1 MRVNFTESK
10 KGRTIQRTFYR
21 RMLFCVTYIMI
32 LAFMVGVSPHGQF
45 ISPNFISPNF
55 ISSSFISQASA
66 QTDIEEQNKEQQDR
80 YALYEQLNLFGDV
93 LERVQQE
100 YVEAPENADL
110 IEAAL
115 IGMLSSLDPHSAYLP
130 PKNFEDMQVQTKGEF
145 GGLGIEV
152 TMERGFVKVIAPI
165 DGTPAERA
173 GILPNDLITKLDG
186 EDVLGLTLQDA
197 VDIMRGE
204 IGTKITLTI
213 ARKGQDE
220 PLEITITRANIKI
233 QAVRARPIGPNGEI
247 AYIRLTAFNENA
259 TKNLRKA
266 INELPK
272 EIGHEKL
279 AGYILDLRNN
289 PGGLLSEAVKVT
301 DSFLNYGEIVSTRA
315 RKSRDNSRFNARR
328 GDSTKGAP
336 LLVLINGGSASASEI
351 VAGALQDHHRAL
363 IVGTQ
368 SFGKG
373 SVQSVMPL
381 PNNGALRL
389 TTARYYTPSGRSIQ
403 ARGIIPDI
411 VIEQTLPEDMQNL
424 TARRE
429 SELRNH
435 LKGADEEGGKESK
448 SEEKSEDKKESID
461 AKELDDMQDN
471 MQNKEQE
478 KDKTSIAYV
487 PREFEK
493 DIQLQK
499 AMQIMLDMDMAKQS
513 LAKAQAQ

>member
-1 MRVNFTESK
+1 
-10 KGRTIQRTFYR
+10 
-21 RMLFCVTYIMI
+21 MI
-32 LAFMVGVSPHGQF
+32 LVSVAGLSPHSQF
-45 ISPNFISPNF
+45 ISPIK
-55 ISSSFISQASA
+55 A
-66 QTDIEEQNKEQQDR
+66 QTNIEQQNEISI
-80 YALYEQLNLFGDV
+80 YEQLNLFGNV
-93 LERVQQE
+93 LERVQEE

-130 PKNFEDMQVQTKGEF
+130 PKNFENMQVQTKGEF

-213 ARKGQDE
+213 AREGQDE
-220 PLEITITRANIKI
+220 PLVITITRANIKI
-233 QAVRARPIGPNGEI
+233 QAVRARPIGPNDEI
-247 AYIRLTAFNENA
+247 AYIRVTTFNEN
-259 TKNLRKA
+259 TTTNLRKA
-266 INELPK
+266 LNELPK
-272 EIGHEKL
+272 EIGRKKL

-289 PGGLLSEAVKVT
+289 PGGLLSEAVRVT

-315 RKSRDNSRFNARR
+315 RKPRDNSRFNARR

-373 SVQSVMPL
+373 SVQSVVPL

-403 ARGIIPDI
+403 ALGIMPDI
-411 VIEQTLPEDMQNL
+411 VIEQTLPDDMQNL

-435 LKGADEEGGKESK
+435 LKGADEEADKESK
-448 SEEKSEDKKESID
+448 GEEKNKD
-461 AKELDDMQDN
+461 AKAQDTMQDE
-471 MQNKEQE
+471 EQD
-478 KDKTSIAYV
+478 KDETNIAYV

-499 AMQIMLDMDMAKQS
+499 AMQIMLDMDMAKHR
-513 LAKAQAQ
+513 LAKAKAQ

>member
-1 MRVNFTESK
+1 MRVNFLESQ
-10 KGRTIQRTFYR
+10 KGCALSRVMARNIVR
-21 RMLFCVTYIMI
+21 RILFCVTYTMI
-32 LAFMVGVSPHGQF
+32 LVSVAGLSPHSQF
-45 ISPNFISPNF
+45 ISPIK
-55 ISSSFISQASA
+55 A
-66 QTDIEEQNKEQQDR
+66 QTNIEQQNEISI
-80 YALYEQLNLFGDV
+80 YEQLNLFGNV
-93 LERVQQE
+93 LERVQEE

-130 PKNFEDMQVQTKGEF
+130 PKNFENMQVQTKGEF

-213 ARKGQDE
+213 AREGQDE
-220 PLEITITRANIKI
+220 PLVITITRANIKI
-233 QAVRARPIGPNGEI
+233 QAVRARPIGPNDEI
-247 AYIRLTAFNENA
+247 AYIRVTTFNEK
-259 TKNLRKA
+259 TTTNLRKA
-266 INELPK
+266 LNELPK
-272 EIGHEKL
+272 EIGRKKL

-289 PGGLLSEAVKVT
+289 PGGLLSEAVRVT

-315 RKSRDNSRFNARR
+315 RKPRDNSRFNARR

-373 SVQSVMPL
+373 SVQSVVPL

-403 ARGIIPDI
+403 ALGIMPDI
-411 VIEQTLPEDMQNL
+411 VIEQTLPDDMQNL

-435 LKGADEEGGKESK
+435 LKGADEEADKESK
-448 SEEKSEDKKESID
+448 GEEKNKD
-461 AKELDDMQDN
+461 AKAQDAMQDE
-471 MQNKEQE
+471 EQD
-478 KDKTSIAYV
+478 KDETNIAYV

-499 AMQIMLDMDMAKQS
+499 AMQIMLDMDMAKHR
-513 LAKAQAQ
+513 LAKAKAQ

>member
-1 MRVNFTESK
+1 MKVNFLELQ
-10 KGRTIQRTFYR
+10 KGRALSRIIARNIVR
-21 RMLFCVTYIMI
+21 RILFCVTYTMI
-32 LAFMVGVSPHGQF
+32 LVSVAGLSPHSQF
-45 ISPNFISPNF
+45 ISPIK
-55 ISSSFISQASA
+55 A
-66 QTDIEEQNKEQQDR
+66 QTNIEQQNEISI
-80 YALYEQLNLFGDV
+80 YEQLNLFGNV
-93 LERVQQE
+93 LERVQEE

-130 PKNFEDMQVQTKGEF
+130 PKNFENMQVQTKGEF

-213 ARKGQDE
+213 AREGRDE
-220 PLEITITRANIKI
+220 PLVITITRANIKI
-233 QAVRARPIGPNGEI
+233 QAVRARPIGPNDEI
-247 AYIRLTAFNENA
+247 AYIRVTTFNEN
-259 TKNLRKA
+259 TTTNLRKA
-266 INELPK
+266 LNELPK
-272 EIGHEKL
+272 EIGRKKL

-289 PGGLLSEAVKVT
+289 PGGLLSEAVRVT

-315 RKSRDNSRFNARR
+315 RKPRDNSRFNARR

-373 SVQSVMPL
+373 SVQSVVPL

-403 ARGIIPDI
+403 ALGIMPDI
-411 VIEQTLPEDMQNL
+411 VIEQTLPDDMQNL

-435 LKGADEEGGKESK
+435 LKGADEEADKESK
-448 SEEKSEDKKESID
+448 GEEKSKD
-461 AKELDDMQDN
+461 AKAQDAMQDE
-471 MQNKEQE
+471 EQD
-478 KDKTSIAYV
+478 KDETNIAYV

-499 AMQIMLDMDMAKQS
+499 AMQIMLDMDMAKHR
-513 LAKAQAQ
+513 LAKAKAQ

>member
-1 MRVNFTESK
+1 MKVNFLELQ
-10 KGRTIQRTFYR
+10 KGRALSRIIARNIVR
-21 RMLFCVTYIMI
+21 RILFCVTYTMI
-32 LAFMVGVSPHGQF
+32 LAFSSGLLPHSQF
-45 ISPNFISPNF
+45 ISPIK
-55 ISSSFISQASA
+55 A
-66 QTDIEEQNKEQQDR
+66 QTNIEQQNEISI
-80 YALYEQLNLFGDV
+80 YEQLNLFGNV
-93 LERVQQE
+93 LERVQEE

-130 PKNFEDMQVQTKGEF
+130 PKNFENMQVQTKGEF

-213 ARKGQDE
+213 AREGQDE
-220 PLEITITRANIKI
+220 PLVITITRANIKI
-233 QAVRARPIGPNGEI
+233 QAVRARPIGPNDEI
-247 AYIRLTAFNENA
+247 AYIRVTTFNEN
-259 TKNLRKA
+259 TTTNLRKA
-266 INELPK
+266 LNELPK
-272 EIGHEKL
+272 EIGRKKL

-289 PGGLLSEAVKVT
+289 PGGLLSEAVRVT

-315 RKSRDNSRFNARR
+315 RKPRDNSRFNARR

-373 SVQSVMPL
+373 SVQSVVPL

-403 ARGIIPDI
+403 ALGIMPDI
-411 VIEQTLPEDMQNL
+411 VIEQTLPDDMQNL

-435 LKGADEEGGKESK
+435 LKGADEEADKESK
-448 SEEKSEDKKESID
+448 GEEKNKD
-461 AKELDDMQDN
+461 AKAQDTMQDE
-471 MQNKEQE
+471 EQD
-478 KDKTSIAYV
+478 KDETNIAYV

-499 AMQIMLDMDMAKQS
+499 AMQIMLDMDMAKHR
-513 LAKAQAQ
+513 LAKAKAQ

>member
-1 MRVNFTESK
+1 MRVNFLESQ
-10 KGRTIQRTFYR
+10 KGRALSRIIARNIVR
-21 RMLFCVTYIMI
+21 RILFCVTYTMI
-32 LAFMVGVSPHGQF
+32 LVSVAGLSPHSQF
-45 ISPNFISPNF
+45 ISPIK
-55 ISSSFISQASA
+55 A
-66 QTDIEEQNKEQQDR
+66 QTNIEQQNEISI
-80 YALYEQLNLFGDV
+80 YEQLNLFGNV
-93 LERVQQE
+93 LERVQEE

-130 PKNFEDMQVQTKGEF
+130 PKNFENMQVQTKGEF

-186 EDVLGLTLQDA
+186 EDVLGLTLQEA

-213 ARKGQDE
+213 AREGQDE
-220 PLEITITRANIKI
+220 PLVITITRANIKI
-233 QAVRARPIGPNGEI
+233 QAVRARPIGPNDEI
-247 AYIRLTAFNENA
+247 AYIRVTTFNEN
-259 TKNLRKA
+259 TTTNLRKA
-266 INELPK
+266 LNELPK
-272 EIGHEKL
+272 EIGRKKL

-289 PGGLLSEAVKVT
+289 PGGLLSEAVRVT

-315 RKSRDNSRFNARR
+315 RKPRDNSRFNARR

-373 SVQSVMPL
+373 SVQSVVPL

-403 ARGIIPDI
+403 ALGIMPDI
-411 VIEQTLPEDMQNL
+411 VIEQTLPDDMQNL

-435 LKGADEEGGKESK
+435 LKGADEEADKESK
-448 SEEKSEDKKESID
+448 GEEKSKD
-461 AKELDDMQDN
+461 AKEQDTMQDE
-471 MQNKEQE
+471 EQD
-478 KDKTSIAYV
+478 KDKTNIAYV

-499 AMQIMLDMDMAKQS
+499 AMQIMLDMDMAKHR
-513 LAKAQAQ
+513 LAKAKAQ

>member
-1 MRVNFTESK
+1 MRVNFLESQ
-10 KGRTIQRTFYR
+10 KGRALSRIIARNIVR
-21 RMLFCVTYIMI
+21 RILFCVTYTMI
-32 LAFMVGVSPHGQF
+32 LAFSSGLLPHSQF
-45 ISPNFISPNF
+45 ISPIK
-55 ISSSFISQASA
+55 A
-66 QTDIEEQNKEQQDR
+66 QTNIDQQNEISI
-80 YALYEQLNLFGDV
+80 YEQLNLFGNV
-93 LERVQQE
+93 LERVQEE

-130 PKNFEDMQVQTKGEF
+130 PKNFENMQVQTKGEF

-213 ARKGQDE
+213 AGEGQDE
-220 PLEITITRANIKI
+220 PLVITITRANIKI
-233 QAVRARPIGPNGEI
+233 QAVRARPIGPNDEI
-247 AYIRLTAFNENA
+247 AYIRVTTFNEN
-259 TKNLRKA
+259 TTTNLRKA
-266 INELPK
+266 LNELPK
-272 EIGHEKL
+272 EIGRKKL

-289 PGGLLSEAVKVT
+289 PGGLLSEAVRVT
-301 DSFLNYGEIVSTRA
+301 DSFLNYVEIVSTRA
-315 RKSRDNSRFNARR
+315 RKPRDNSRFNARR

-373 SVQSVMPL
+373 SVQSVVPL

-403 ARGIIPDI
+403 ALGIMPDI
-411 VIEQTLPEDMQNL
+411 VIEQTLPDDMQNL

-435 LKGADEEGGKESK
+435 LKGADEEADKESK
-448 SEEKSEDKKESID
+448 GEEKNKD
-461 AKELDDMQDN
+461 AKAQDAMQDE
-471 MQNKEQE
+471 EQD
-478 KDKTSIAYV
+478 KDETNIAYV

-499 AMQIMLDMDMAKQS
+499 AMQIMLDMDMAKHR
-513 LAKAQAQ
+513 LAKAKAQ

>member
-1 MRVNFTESK
+1 MRVNFLELQ
-10 KGRTIQRTFYR
+10 KGRALSRIIARNIVR
-21 RMLFCVTYIMI
+21 RILFCVTYTII
-32 LAFMVGVSPHGQF
+32 LVSVAGLSPHSQF
-45 ISPNFISPNF
+45 ISPIK
-55 ISSSFISQASA
+55 A
-66 QTDIEEQNKEQQDR
+66 QTNIEQQNEISI
-80 YALYEQLNLFGDV
+80 YEQLNLFGNV
-93 LERVQQE
+93 LERVQEE

-130 PKNFEDMQVQTKGEF
+130 PKNFENMQVQTKGEF

-173 GILPNDLITKLDG
+173 GILPNDLSTKLDG

-213 ARKGQDE
+213 AREGQDE
-220 PLEITITRANIKI
+220 PLVITITRANIKI
-233 QAVRARPIGPNGEI
+233 QAVRARPIGPNDEI
-247 AYIRLTAFNENA
+247 AYIRVTTFNEN
-259 TKNLRKA
+259 TTTNLRKA
-266 INELPK
+266 LNELPK
-272 EIGHEKL
+272 EIGRKKL

-289 PGGLLSEAVKVT
+289 PGGLLSEAVRVT

-315 RKSRDNSRFNARR
+315 RKPRDNSRFNARR

-373 SVQSVMPL
+373 SVQSVVPL

-403 ARGIIPDI
+403 ALGIMPDI
-411 VIEQTLPEDMQNL
+411 VIEQTLPDDMQNL

-435 LKGADEEGGKESK
+435 LKGADEEADKESK
-448 SEEKSEDKKESID
+448 GEEKSKD
-461 AKELDDMQDN
+461 AKAQDTMQDE
-471 MQNKEQE
+471 EQD
-478 KDKTSIAYV
+478 KDETNIAYV

-499 AMQIMLDMDMAKQS
+499 AMQIMLDMDMAKHR
-513 LAKAQAQ
+513 LAKAKAQ